1 MAPPRLD
8 HLTANGTDG
17 INRRI
22 FLADG
27 TGLSVKGTPGVTQF
41 EEVYLA
47 EGLDAPDSEAWEL
60 EDDIELWLTS
70 GDEPDRGRLFYDVP
84 VSAVRALI
92 EEHGGEGAEQ
102 DPIG

>member
-1 MAPPRLD
+1 MATPRLD

-47 EGLDAPDSEAWEL
+47 EGL
-60 EDDIELWLTS
+60 
-70 GDEPDRGRLFYDVP
+70 
-84 VSAVRALI
+84 
-92 EEHGGEGAEQ
+92 
-102 DPIG
+102 